1 MEFKKELKEK
11 LEEYVEKT
19 NSYNDL
25 SEQLNDFKSEKQDL
39 EEEIIKLMQ
48 RNKMD
53 HKIFVLN
60 ECKIQHKTIYQY
72 QNVSLKLIESSLK
85 EYCEM
90 HSISINTD
98 EYLSYIKDKRDKKQK
113 DELKIQSI

>member
-60 ECKIQHKTIYQY
+60 DYKIQHKTIYQY
-72 QNVSLKLIESSLK
+72 QNVSLKLIESSLR

-90 HSISINTD
+90 HSISINID